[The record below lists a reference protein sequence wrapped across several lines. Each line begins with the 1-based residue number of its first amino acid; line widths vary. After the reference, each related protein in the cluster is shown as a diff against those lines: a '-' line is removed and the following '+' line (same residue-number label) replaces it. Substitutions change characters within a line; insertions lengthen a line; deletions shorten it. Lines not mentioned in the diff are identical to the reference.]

1 MNTISLT
8 VVAAPNPS
16 QNALAILAGHLGE
29 DIYATNL
36 RKDAESSRGTRSP
49 NTERALLADVLLF
62 SAWCSDAGRQHL
74 PASAETVAAFVD
86 AQASAGKAPASIR
99 RYAASIAAYHR
110 SAGAANPLDLK
121 IATDALK
128 RMARARS
135 EKQRQAKGINDN
147 LVVRMLSAAKDTPVG
162 LRNRALLTL
171 AYTSMCRRGELVG
184 LLVEDLQADADGFGS
199 VIVRK
204 SKTDQTGRGAPVAIT
219 ADAMHH
225 LRAWLAVAHI
235 ESGPMFRSVNRHG
248 QVGGQLAPASVAAI
262 FKAMAESVRH
272 PRLTSAEIAEISGHS
287 TRIGACQDMVRYGA
301 DIAGAMQAGRWK
313 TTAMVSR
320 YCEGLDLKRGAV
332 AQVAARRE
340 QFV

>member
-8 VVAAPNPS
+8 VVAVPNPS

-128 RMARARS
+128 RMARSPQREAAPG
-135 EKQRQAKGINDN
+135 EGDQRQ
-147 LVVRMLSAAKDTPVG
+147 S
-162 LRNRALLTL
+162 
-171 AYTSMCRRGELVG
+171 RG
-184 LLVEDLQADADGFGS
+184 ADAERRQGHPRWLAQQGAADAGLYEH
-199 VIVRK
+199 VPARR
-204 SKTDQTGRGAPVAIT
+204 TGR
-219 ADAMHH
+219 
-225 LRAWLAVAHI
+225 
-235 ESGPMFRSVNRHG
+235 
-248 QVGGQLAPASVAAI
+248 AAC
-262 FKAMAESVRH
+262 RG
-272 PRLTSAEIAEISGHS
+272 SAG
-287 TRIGACQDMVRYGA
+287 
-301 DIAGAMQAGRWK
+301 
-313 TTAMVSR
+313 
-320 YCEGLDLKRGAV
+320 
-332 AQVAARRE
+332 
-340 QFV
+340 